1 MLERYSRMKTWKASI
16 VLFWKSIAFI
26 DRFAVLEGD
35 TDELPVIIGETEQSL
50 AKVEEIKLV

>member
-1 MLERYSRMKTWKASI
+1 MKTWKASVI
-16 VLFWKSIAFI
+16 WPWKPITLI
-26 DRFAVLEGD
+26 DRFTVLEGD